1 MAIAADDILSQI
13 KDLDLTSEEKDLIS
27 NAYVEI
33 GQARKAI
40 DTDHNGYI
48 DEDEIG
54 NLLAS
59 VNQITPAYKIRMLI
73 EQADTDKDGKIS
85 PLEFVKMYQKLT
97 ADKLAKTF
105 KKAVTAKAGI
115 KGTGATS
122 KASAE
127 GTTHSYSE
135 GEIGAFSNWIIKA
148 LKDDADCQH
157 LIGGLKGEGLFQG
170 MGDGIVLCKLINISV
185 PDTIDERVINM
196 GKNLSVFKVQENQN
210 LALNSASS
218 IGCNIVNIGA
228 QDIVEGR
235 QHLILGLLWQVI
247 RIGLFAKISLE
258 RSPDLAALLDEDSD
272 ETLEDLM
279 NLSPDELLLRWM
291 NYHLSQS
298 DKWKSLRGEGAVV
311 KNFSGDIKDSIAYC
325 CLLEQIQ
332 PVDEETEDYAIQPPI
347 NSSAATMNLSNEK
360 RAAMMLDDAE
370 KMNCREF
377 VTPLDVAKGNQK
389 LNLAFVANLFNTHPA
404 LKPRGEIEI
413 IEETREVKTFRNWM
427 NSLGVSPRV
436 YKFSRDLQDGMV
448 LFQLMKKLDENSVD
462 QGKVNEP
469 PYPKLSALMKKHEN
483 CSYCVD
489 LAKDHFNFKLVG
501 IGGADIYNGD
511 EMATLALVWQLM
523 RGYTLKVLSD
533 LSDDGQVVKD
543 AVILDWVN
551 GKLAAA
557 GKSSK
562 ISSFKDKS
570 ISTSHV
576 VLDLIDSISQGVVNF
591 DLVSAGETEEE
602 RFANAKYALSVARKI
617 GARIYAIPEDL
628 VEVKQKM
635 VLTVFACLMGT
646 GLKNA
651 NNPTE

>member
-1 MAIAADDILSQI
+1 MSISAESILAQIA
-13 KDLDLTSEEKDLIS
+13 DLDLTSEEKDLIS

-33 GQARKAI
+33 
-40 DTDHNGYI
+40 DTDNNGFI

-59 VNQITPAYKIRMLI
+59 VNQVTPAYKVRMLL
-73 EQADTDKDGKIS
+73 EQADTNGDNKIS
-85 PLEFVKMYQKLT
+85 PQEFVKMYKKLT

-105 KKAVTAKAGI
+105 KAAVTAKAGI

-127 GTTHSYSE
+127 GTTHSYSDE
-135 GEIGAFSNWIIKA
+135 EVVAYSNWIIKG
-148 LKDDADCQH
+148 LKDDPDCKH
-157 LIGGLKGEGLFQG
+157 MLDGLKGEGLFNG
-170 MGDGIVLCKLINISV
+170 LVDGVVLCKLINTSV
-185 PDTIDERVINM
+185 PDTIDERVINL

-218 IGCNIVNIGA
+218 IGCSIVNIGA
-228 QDIVEGR
+228 QDIIEGKP
-235 QHLILGLLWQVI
+235 HLILGLLWQVI

-291 NYHLSQS
+291 NYHLARS
-298 DKWKSLRGEGAVV
+298 DKWKSLRGEGATVS
-311 KNFSGDIKDSIAYC
+311 NFSGDIKDSVAYC

-332 PVDEETEDYAIQPPI
+332 PVDEESEDYAIQPPI
-347 NSSAATMNLSNEK
+347 NSSAATMNLGNEA

-370 KMNCREF
+370 RMNCREF
-377 VTPLDVAKGNQK
+377 VTASDVAKGHQK

-404 LKPRGEIEI
+404 LKPRGDIEI

-436 YKFSRDLQDGMV
+436 YKFARDLQDGLILAQVMSKV
-448 LFQLMKKLDENSVD
+448 DKNSIDDSKLN
-462 QGKVNEP
+462 KP
-469 PYPKLSALMKKHEN
+469 PYPRIGGYMKKHEN
-483 CSYCVD
+483 CSYCVTTGIEY
-489 LAKDHFNFKLVG
+489 FKFHLVG
-501 IGGADIYNGD
+501 IAGPDIYDGD
-511 EMATLALVWQLM
+511 EKSTLALVWQLM
-523 RGYTLKVLSD
+523 REYTLKVLSD
-533 LSDDGQVVKD
+533 LSDDGKVVKD
-543 AVILDWVN
+543 SVIVNWVN
-551 GKLAAA
+551 GKLEAG
-557 GKSSK
+557 GKSSR

-576 VLDLIDSISQGVVNF
+576 VLDLIDSIQPGVVNF
-591 DLVSAGETEEE
+591 DLVSPGDTEEE
-602 RFANAKYALSVARKI
+602 KFANAKYALSVARKI